1 MCTCQ
6 FDCHLISFRCLA
18 ANPIIFVGISEMSE
32 TLEISPGLH
41 LIPALYPLV

>member
-1 MCTCQ
+1 MCACQ
-6 FDCHLISFRCLA
+6 FDCHLISSRRLA
-18 ANPIIFVGISEMSE
+18 ANPIFVGISETSE